1 MLILDASK
9 KVSNLLQ
16 QLKILVVDDDHI
28 MRELL
33 KSVLRREQLNVV
45 GDACDG
51 EAALAQCEKLE
62 PNVVCLDF
70 NMPKMDGIQTLQT
83 IRAKYPEIKVIMVSA
98 EATLD
103 VVRDAISKGACGF
116 IVKPYNAA
124 KILETL
130 NRCIGQR
137 SAS

>member
-1 MLILDASK
+1 MD
-9 KVSNLLQ
+9 VSNDNKNKMQ
-16 QLKILVVDDDHI
+16 GLKILVVDDDHI

-33 KSVLRREQLNVV
+33 KSVLRREQLAVV

-51 EAALAQCEKLE
+51 EAALVQCEKLA

-70 NMPKMDGIQTLQT
+70 NMPKMDGIRSLQL
-83 IRAKYPEIKVIMVSA
+83 IKKKYPEIKVIMVSA

-124 KILETL
+124 KILDTL
-130 NRCIGQR
+130 NRCVGQR
-137 SAS
+137 SDS

>member
-1 MLILDASK
+1 VADSK
-9 KVSNLLQ
+9 QDKNKLQ
-16 QLKILVVDDDHI
+16 RLRILVVDDDHI

-51 EAALAQCEKLE
+51 EAALLQCEKLE

-70 NMPKMDGIQTLQT
+70 SMPKMDGIQALQS
-83 IRAKYPEIKVIMVSA
+83 IRAKYPDIKVIMVSA

-116 IVKPYNAA
+116 IVMPYNAA
-124 KILETL
+124 KILDTL
-130 NRCIGQR
+130 DRCIT
-137 SAS
+137 